1 MDAIPVRGVLLQIV
15 GGIGWTIFVLGTS
28 AFVSLLVFVDSHR
41 AVYERVPPKNLLAVA
56 VAGLVGL
63 GVVVA
68 SRRAGRERERPRTP
82 AA

>member
-1 MDAIPVRGVLLQIV
+1 MDGRPVRGVARQIV
-15 GGIGWTIFVLGTS
+15 GGIGWTIFLLGSS
-28 AFVSLLVFVDSHR
+28 ALVSLVAFVDSHR

-63 GVVVA
+63 GVVVT
-68 SRRAGRERERPRTP
+68 SRRTGRERERPRTP